1 MAIPLRGQQREL
13 NQRISAAS
21 YRITAAVVNLAGC
34 QLHVKTVAVSER
46 LPNGCIDHCPV
57 CGANC
62 VTADRPTAAI
72 SFDEAAQIFI
82 RSFGAVRSVS
92 TGLGLSSIA
101 FASWILELSI
111 RFTEVDPLK

>member
-1 MAIPLRGQQREL
+1 VAIPLGRQQREL
-13 NQRISAAS
+13 NQRLSAAS

-62 VTADRPTAAI
+62 VTADRPTT
-72 SFDEAAQIFI
+72 DEATQILI
-82 RSFGAVRSVS
+82 RSFGAVRSFLD
-92 TGLGLSSIA
+92 G
-101 FASWILELSI
+101 I
-111 RFTEVDPLK
+111 RPIIHHFRIMDS

>member
-1 MAIPLRGQQREL
+1 VAIPLRRQQREL

-34 QLHVKTVAVSER
+34 QLHVKTVSVSER
-46 LPNGCIDHCPV
+46 LPNGCIDHCPE

-62 VTADRPTAAI
+62 VTADRPT
-72 SFDEAAQIFI
+72 DEAAQIFI

-92 TGLGLSSIA
+92 TGLGASSIA

-111 RFTEVDPLK
+111 RFTGVDPLK